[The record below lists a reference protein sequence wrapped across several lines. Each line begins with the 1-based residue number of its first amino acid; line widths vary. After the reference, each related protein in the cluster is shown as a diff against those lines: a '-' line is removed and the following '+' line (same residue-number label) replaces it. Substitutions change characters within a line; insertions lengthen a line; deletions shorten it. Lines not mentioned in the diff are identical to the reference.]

1 MSGRP
6 LSERMW
12 AGENLPTMFGI
23 ITRGRYSFLLAIVSA
38 LAVLLACSGVSKVN
52 PNSGGS
58 SGTGGGTG
66 AGTGSNNLACNGM
79 SNGAT
84 ASLNGFVP
92 FTGNNLWN
100 TDISAAPVDPN
111 SNAIITN
118 WVGAVNLHPDWGND
132 PSYGIPYVVVDG
144 KQPLVRRSLN
154 AYGDESH
161 QGPITGPAGAPVEG
175 GSSSTADRHVLVLD
189 NGNIFV
195 LELEA
200 TPP

>member
-6 LSERMW
+6 LSDGMS
-12 AGENLPTMFGI
+12 AGENLPRMSGI
-23 ITRGRYSFLLAIVSA
+23 FSRGRNCFLLATVLA

-58 SGTGGGTG
+58 SGNGGGTG

-92 FTGNNLWN
+92 FTGSNPWN

-144 KQPLVRRSLN
+144 RQPLVN
-154 AYGDESH
+154 A
-161 QGPITGPAGAPVEG
+161 I
-175 GSSSTADRHVLVLD
+175 
-189 NGNIFV
+189 
-195 LELEA
+195 
-200 TPP
+200 